1 MDETPPVTPETVGVV
16 QVYVVPESSVTTE
29 KLKGTPEHV
38 VSVCVCP
45 ATVLNNGNK
54 HISRTNLFIYPI
66 GFSIAC
72 KLLYATGI
80 GFRDIAINHVVL
92 TLQCEDTQSPE
103 YAVLSTCLH

>member
-16 QVYVVPESSVTTE
+16 QVYVVPASSVTTE

-80 GFRDIAINHVVL
+80 GIKDFGKNRVVF
-92 TLQCEDTQSPE
+92 TLQGEDT
-103 YAVLSTCLH
+103 

>member
-45 ATVLNNGNK
+45 ATVCNNGNK
-54 HISRTNLFIYPI
+54 NMSRTNLFIFLN

-80 GFRDIAINHVVL
+80 GIKDFGKNRVVF
-92 TLQCEDTQSPE
+92 TLQGEDT
-103 YAVLSTCLH
+103 